1 MLPMLLGLCAV
12 SCQAANRFAAAAPKA
27 GSAKPAPARPNIILV
42 MPDDQGYG
50 DLGSTGNPVLK
61 TPHLDAFAKQSVRF
75 TDFHVSPTCAPTR
88 AALLTGR
95 HEFKN
100 GVTHTINERER
111 LTHQATTLA
120 QVLKKSG
127 YTTGIFGKWHL
138 GDEAEYQPGRRG
150 FDEVFIHG
158 AGGIGQTYA
167 GSCGDAPDN
176 SYFDPAILHNGRF
189 EKTKGYCTDVFFN
202 QAVKWMDEKRQARAP
217 FLTLITPNAPH
228 GPLHVPDEYFNR
240 YKGKVPDN
248 VAKFFGMI
256 ENIDD
261 NFGAMIK
268 KLDEWGLTENTLV
281 IFMTDNGG
289 TAGVRIFNAGMR
301 AGKATVDLAG
311 LILRDSAKVQGY
323 EAQRTTRK
331 RQRAGQAAVEPLYD
345 ASEVERTLEHFR
357 VVNLDQPFAV
367 ADGITARYVGAGHML
382 GSASIELT
390 VLEKGKT
397 KVIVFSGDIGPSGLA
412 IVRDAETLKR
422 ADVVFLESTY
432 GDRDHKP
439 LKETLAEFR
448 AIIERA
454 VTRKARI
461 LVPAFAVGR
470 TQQIIYHL
478 DEMFCAGTLKPFPIY
493 IDSPMDIEATK
504 IYQRHPD
511 LFDAE
516 TIDMQRA
523 CKIASRHGH
532 VKPTPTAEDSMKLND
547 APGPCLI
554 MAGSG
559 MCTAG
564 RILHHLRHG
573 LWQPETSV
581 VIVGYQGE
589 GSLGRQLVDGA
600 KEVKIFG
607 ETIAVKAQI
616 HTLNGFSAHAGQT
629 ELLKWFKPLGIL
641 SGQRQRIVHSEVL
654 HLPRVIQ
661 SVASVSAR

>member
-1 MLPMLLGLCAV
+1 MKITLHGAAGEVTGSSYLVETDRARVLIDFGMFQGGRNTEAKNVLPAGLNPSRLDGV
-12 SCQAANRFAAAAPKA
+12 
-27 GSAKPAPARPNIILV
+27 LV
-42 MPDDQGYG
+42 
-50 DLGSTGNPVLK
+50 THA
-61 TPHLDAFAKQSVRF
+61 HLD
-75 TDFHVSPTCAPTR
+75 H
-88 AALLTGR
+88 TGR
-95 HEFKN
+95 LPLLIK
-100 GVTHTINERER
+100 
-111 LTHQATTLA
+111 
-120 QVLKKSG
+120 
-127 YTTGIFGKWHL
+127 
-138 GDEAEYQPGRRG
+138 
-150 FDEVFIHG
+150 
-158 AGGIGQTYA
+158 GG
-167 GSCGDAPDN
+167 
-176 SYFDPAILHNGRF
+176 
-189 EKTKGYCTDVFFN
+189 
-202 QAVKWMDEKRQARAP
+202 
-217 FLTLITPNAPH
+217 
-228 GPLHVPDEYFNR
+228 
-240 YKGKVPDN
+240 YKGDIH
-248 VAKFFGMI
+248 A
-256 ENIDD
+256 
-261 NFGAMIK
+261 
-268 KLDEWGLTENTLV
+268 T
-281 IFMTDNGG
+281 
-289 TAGVRIFNAGMR
+289 
-301 AGKATVDLAG
+301 KATVDLAG

-323 EAQRTTRK
+323 DAQRTNRK
-331 RQRAGQAAVEPLYD
+331 RQRSGKAAIEPLYD
-345 ASEVERTLEHFR
+345 ATDVERTLEHFR
-357 VVNLDQPFAV
+357 VVNLDNPFGV
-367 ADGITARYVGAGHML
+367 AEGVTARYVGAGHML

-390 VLEKGKT
+390 VEEKGRT
-397 KVIVFSGDIGPSGLA
+397 KVIVFSGDVGPSGLA

-461 LVPAFAVGR
+461 LVPSFAVGR

-493 IDSPMDIEATK
+493 IDSPMAIEATK
-504 IYQRHPD
+504 IYQSHPD

-532 VKPTPTAEDSMKLND
+532 VKPTPTAEDSMSLND

-589 GSLGRQLVDGA
+589 GTLGRQLVDGS

-607 ETIAVKAQI
+607 EPVAVKAQI

-629 ELLKWFKPLGIL
+629 ELLKWFQFLAPSKPQVVLTHGEARGREPLAELIQKRHGLKPIL
-641 SGQRQRIVHSEVL
+641 PVQGDVVRL
-654 HLPRVIQ
+654 
-661 SVASVSAR
+661 

>member
-1 MLPMLLGLCAV
+1 MKITLHGAAGEVTGSSYLVETDRARVLVDFGMFQGGRNTEAKNVLPSGLDPKQLNAVLLTHA
-12 SCQAANRFAAAAPKA
+12 
-27 GSAKPAPARPNIILV
+27 
-42 MPDDQGYG
+42 
-50 DLGSTGNPVLK
+50 
-61 TPHLDAFAKQSVRF
+61 HLDHCGRLPLLTKGGYKG
-75 TDFHVSPTCAPTR
+75 DFH
-88 AALLTGR
+88 
-95 HEFKN
+95 
-100 GVTHTINERER
+100 
-111 LTHQATTLA
+111 AT
-120 QVLKKSG
+120 
-127 YTTGIFGKWHL
+127 
-138 GDEAEYQPGRRG
+138 
-150 FDEVFIHG
+150 
-158 AGGIGQTYA
+158 
-167 GSCGDAPDN
+167 
-176 SYFDPAILHNGRF
+176 
-189 EKTKGYCTDVFFN
+189 
-202 QAVKWMDEKRQARAP
+202 
-217 FLTLITPNAPH
+217 
-228 GPLHVPDEYFNR
+228 
-240 YKGKVPDN
+240 
-248 VAKFFGMI
+248 
-256 ENIDD
+256 
-261 NFGAMIK
+261 
-268 KLDEWGLTENTLV
+268 
-281 IFMTDNGG
+281 
-289 TAGVRIFNAGMR
+289 
-301 AGKATVDLAG
+301 KATVDLAG

-323 EAQRTTRK
+323 EAQRTNRK
-331 RQRAGQAAVEPLYD
+331 RQRSGKAAVEPLYD
-345 ASEVERTLEHFR
+345 ASDVERALEHFR
-357 VVNLDQPFAV
+357 VVNLDQPFSV
-367 ADGITARYVGAGHML
+367 AEGVTARYVGAGHML

-397 KVIVFSGDIGPSGLA
+397 KVIAFSGDVGPSGLA
-412 IVRDAETLKR
+412 IVRDAKTLKR

-439 LKETLAEFR
+439 LQETLAEFR

-493 IDSPMDIEATK
+493 IDSPMAIEATK

-516 TIDMQRA
+516 TIDMHRA

-629 ELLKWFKPLGIL
+629 ELLKWFKPLAP
-641 SGQRQRIVHSEVL
+641 SKPQVVL
-654 HLPRVIQ
+654 THGEARGREPLAELIQKRHGLKAVLPVQGDVI
-661 SVASVSAR
+661 RL